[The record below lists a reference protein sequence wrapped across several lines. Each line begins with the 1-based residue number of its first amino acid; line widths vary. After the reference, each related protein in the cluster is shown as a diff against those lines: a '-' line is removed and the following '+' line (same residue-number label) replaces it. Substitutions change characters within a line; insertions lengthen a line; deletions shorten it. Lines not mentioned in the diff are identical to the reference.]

1 MSPDLPQKSSPFAKD
16 VLTLV
21 TGTTVAQ
28 VIGLIASPILTRL
41 YGPESFGLLALFTS
55 LTGIIGVIACM
66 RYELAIM
73 LPKDDDDA
81 INLLGLCV
89 LMVTL
94 ITVLTAIGLFLGSD
108 ALLSLLHAQDL
119 APYVWLVPP
128 FIFVSGLFLALNY
141 WNSRTRHFGRLSI
154 ARVTSAVATTGTQL
168 GAGFAG
174 YATGGSLISASLA
187 GSVVSTGVLGG
198 QIWRE
203 DGVVIKSKISWKG
216 IFAGLRR
223 YKKFP
228 LIDSTSALLNT
239 LSWQLPVLLL
249 SVFFSPVIVGFYALG
264 MSVLQTPMS
273 FIGGAIAQVFFQRAA
288 EAHHQGNLS
297 VFVNEVF
304 DVLLKIG
311 VFPML
316 LLIISGWDL
325 FTVIF
330 GNTWGEAG
338 VYVQLLGIWAIFWFI
353 SSPLSTILSITENL
367 KMGFILTTFN
377 ISTRFISLFIGG
389 LLGDVFLALAL
400 FSFSGALIYG
410 LACLIFLKYAGL
422 KMISTLK
429 TIFRTFLFS
438 IPFLIPVLVMK
449 FFQVIPLLITVV
461 ALICLIIYY
470 LVLLISDKKF
480 QNILNGFKE
489 LY

>member
-1 MSPDLPQKSSPFAKD
+1 M
-16 VLTLV
+16 